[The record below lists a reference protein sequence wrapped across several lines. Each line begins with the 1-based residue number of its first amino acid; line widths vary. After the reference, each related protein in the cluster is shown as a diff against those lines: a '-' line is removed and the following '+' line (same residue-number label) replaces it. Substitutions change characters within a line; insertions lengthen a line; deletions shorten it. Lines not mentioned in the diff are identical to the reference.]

1 MRLFIRQKMERG
13 VFWNYLRWI
22 ITRYRFLIWKILLI
36 FVRLCSSLT
45 MESISWH
52 LSLKIWYH
60 LFTRICRIWQ
70 EWIWELITSQL
81 SHAQTARLLYTR
93 AVPFCPQISSLPSK
107 RHLPYP
113 SSQKER
119 NTIMRLL
126 HFWAIFLWSMIVS
139 SKIKCTNS
147 VQPLSGTVLL
157 IESVFLLLEPIACGS
172 NTHPW
177 VRRIIRSLSPSL
189 TKSFVGWSPTRHWLP
204 ALK

>member
-22 ITRYRFLIWKILLI
+22 LTGYNFLIWRILLI
-36 FVRLCSSLT
+36 FVRLCLSLT

-93 AVPFCPQISSLPSK
+93 AVLFCPQISSLPSK
-107 RHLPYP
+107 GQVLYP
-113 SSQKER
+113 SSQTGK
-119 NTIMRLL
+119 TAATHPL
-126 HFWAIFLWSMIVS
+126 HFWTIFRWSMIVF

-147 VQPLSGTVLL
+147 VKPLSGTVLL

-177 VRRIIRSLSPSL
+177 VRRIIRSLFPSL